1 MPHRVALLVPEFDVA
16 GGVTGVALF
25 LRDVLRDAEQYT
37 PDVISLPRSARD
49 PAGVQLTRPSTW
61 ARGVQVEEKTWH
73 DIPYRHVGARG
84 SEFEFQRYRPRPPLT
99 EVLQRY
105 DLIQIVAGTP
115 PWAHVATHVDVPVAL
130 QVATLTTVER
140 NGQSADDS
148 MPLRLW
154 RAGMTRIVSRME
166 REIPSL
172 VDAIFVE
179 NAWMYDHFREK
190 TDEDTVHFA
199 PPGID
204 TEMYHPA
211 DSAEEMSDYILSVG
225 RLGDSRKNVRLL
237 FDAYHRLRQ
246 RIEDVPRLVLA
257 GLSGPT
263 ERDWAR
269 AEALGIRDHVEMH
282 EDVPEAELAALYRNA
297 GLFVLSSDEEGL
309 GLVLAEAMASGTPVV
324 STDCGGPSTLI
335 DDGATG
341 ALVPTGDAQALADR
355 MAHLLTHP
363 TAAKAMGRAGR
374 ERVEEEF
381 SVEAAGARFLRVYDE
396 LIEDSPTMQ

>member
-1 MPHRVALLVPEFDVA
+1 
-16 GGVTGVALF
+16 VTTVGRF
-25 LRDVLRDAEQYT
+25 LYDVLQDAERYT
-37 PDVISLPRSARD
+37 PDVISLAMGAFD
-49 PAGVQLTRPSTW
+49 PVSSQLTRPETW
-61 ARGVQVEEKTWH
+61 ARGARVEKRTWSG
-73 DIPYRHVGARG
+73 IPYRRVGARW
-84 SEFEFQRYRPRPPLT
+84 SELEFQRHRPRPLLT
-99 EVLQRY
+99 ELLQDY
-105 DLIQIVAGTP
+105 DLIQVVAGTP
-115 PWAHVATHVDVPVAL
+115 PWARVAAHINVPIAL
-130 QVATLTTVER
+130 QVATLTGVER
-140 NGQSADDS
+140 DGQQVDGSL
-148 MPLRLW
+148 PLRLW

-166 REIPSL
+166 REIPSM

-237 FDAYHRLRQ
+237 FEAYAQLRQ
-246 RIEDVPRLVLA
+246 WMENPPRLVLA

-269 AEALGIRDHVEMH
+269 ADALGIRDHVEMH
-282 EDVPEAELAALYRNA
+282 EDVPETELAALYRNA

-309 GLVLAEAMASGTPVV
+309 GLVLAEAMASGAPVV

-335 DDGATG
+335 DDGTTG
-341 ALVPTGDAQALADR
+341 ALVPTGDAEALADR

-363 TAAKAMGRAGR
+363 TAAKAMGQAGR

>member
-49 PAGVQLTRPSTW
+49 PAGVQLTHPSTW
-61 ARGVQVEEKTWH
+61 VRGVQVEEKTWH

-154 RAGMTRIVSRME
+154 RAGMMRIVSRME
-166 REIPSL
+166 RSVPTL
-172 VDAIFVE
+172 VDAVFVE
-179 NAWMYDHFREK
+179 NTWMYDHFRQRM
-190 TDEDTVHFA
+190 DEDAVHFA

-204 TEMYHPA
+204 AEKYHPG
-211 DSAEEMSDYILSVG
+211 DTGDEEDDYILSVG

-237 FDAYHRLRQ
+237 FEAYHRLRKQ
-246 RIEDVPRLVLA
+246 MEDAPRLVLA

-263 ERDWAR
+263 EQDWAR
-269 AEALGIRDHVEMH
+269 AEALGIREDIEMH
-282 EDVPEAELAALYRNA
+282 ENVPEEELAALYRNA
-297 GLFVLSSDEEGL
+297 RLFVLSSNEEGL

-335 DDGATG
+335 DDGTTG
-341 ALVPTGDAQALADR
+341 YLVPTGDAEALADR
-355 MAHLLTHP
+355 MAHVLTHP
-363 TAAKAMGRAGR
+363 TAAKSMGRAGR
-374 ERVEEEF
+374 ERVETEF
-381 SVEAAGARFLRVYDE
+381 SIEAAGARFLEVYDE
-396 LIEDSPTMQ
+396 LLAGRPTT